1 MDRYILLYY
10 ALKALVS
17 LNEKLDKQLNSV
29 ATDNNLARIEMLK
42 VAVKSSSKNRIEILE
57 ELDLLGLALMGSPI
71 VPDEIK
77 KIAKEQNKG
86 V

>member
-1 MDRYILLYY
+1 
-10 ALKALVS
+10 
-17 LNEKLDKQLNSV
+17 
-29 ATDNNLARIEMLK
+29 MLK